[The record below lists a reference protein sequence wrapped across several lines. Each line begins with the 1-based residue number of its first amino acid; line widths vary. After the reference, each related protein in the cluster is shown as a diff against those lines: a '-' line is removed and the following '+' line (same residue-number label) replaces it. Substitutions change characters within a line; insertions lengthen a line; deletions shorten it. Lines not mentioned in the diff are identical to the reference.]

1 MAELR
6 EMAKILLLVD
16 TDVLIDFSRGVEQSR
31 EQLREL
37 EKNRV
42 LAISVVTQ
50 LELMVGCENNRAFK
64 SLQKFLD
71 SFNIL
76 HLNSS
81 ISKQAVEL
89 FEEYRLS
96 HGVLIPD
103 MLIASTA
110 LTLEIPLMSKNRK
123 DFRFIDKLDLV
134 KYQVS

>member
-1 MAELR
+1 
-6 EMAKILLLVD
+6 MAKSLLLVD

-110 LTLEIPLMSKNRK
+110 LTLEIALMSKNRK

>member
-1 MAELR
+1 MP
-6 EMAKILLLVD
+6 KSLLLVD
-16 TDVLIDFSRGVEQSR
+16 TDVLIDFSRGVEESR
-31 EQLREL
+31 EQLRDL
-37 EKNRV
+37 EKDHV

-50 LELMVGCENNRAFK
+50 LELMVGCENKRAFE

-71 SFNIL
+71 NFNIL

-81 ISKQAVEL
+81 ISEQAVEL

-103 MLIASTA
+103 MLIASAA
-110 LTLEIPLMSKNRK
+110 LTLEIPLLSKNRK

-134 KYQVS
+134 EYRV